1 VIKKFILNLAVL
13 VPILFASSSSLVLAA
28 TGNGININSACSQN
42 YTAGSP
48 SSSAFCQD
56 TSPAPLT
63 GSGSVGNRIINLIAA
78 ISGFVAVI
86 IIIIAG
92 IQYMTS
98 GGDPQKINKAKDTIL
113 FAAIGIIV
121 VVLARIIIYFI
132 VGTTS

>member
-1 VIKKFILNLAVL
+1 
-13 VPILFASSSSLVLAA
+13 
-28 TGNGININSACSQN
+28 
-42 YTAGSP
+42 
-48 SSSAFCQD
+48 
-56 TSPAPLT
+56 
-63 GSGSVGNRIINLIAA
+63 LIAA

-121 VVLARIIIYFI
+121 VVLARIII
-132 VGTTS
+132 TL